1 MALFRKLIIFTATAL
16 AITSVPSARADAVTD
31 WNAYWEEAVFA
42 TAQGVPAQPR
52 FGAILHAAMFDAV
65 NGIARKY
72 TPFRVTE
79 KAPPGARKEAA
90 AIQAAYTV
98 LSALYPA
105 HQSSLDAHLAESLA
119 NIPGAQGN
127 SESIHR
133 GRAWGEYVANEILAW
148 RSTDGWSTT
157 PAPYMGSFDI
167 GAWRSIAV
175 PGNPDGTLAAAVA
188 QLATLEPFAIS
199 SPTDFRPGPPYAAT
213 LSEAL
218 KTPRYAADVN
228 EVKEIGRV
236 NSSTRTQDQTDLA
249 RLWQAVGGVD
259 LNRAVRSV
267 VPDGNSLVENA
278 RLFALANFA
287 LNDALIVSMA
297 SKFEYGLW
305 RPHHAIRLADADG
318 NPATE
323 GDPEWTALILAPRFP
338 EYVSNHSSLTGAF
351 MHTVALLLGD
361 EQVFELSSPNYPN
374 FTWTF
379 GSFSEAADQVK
390 EARIWAGIHFRTAC
404 EAGQEAGVAV
414 ADYVVDS
421 YLRPLH

>member
-1 MALFRKLIIFTATAL
+1 MNSFRKQFICVATAL
-16 AITSVPSARADAVTD
+16 SITSVPSLRADAVTD
-31 WNAYWEEAVFA
+31 WNGYWEEAVFA

-52 FGAILHAAMFDAV
+52 FGAILHAAIFDAV

-72 TPFRVTE
+72 TPYRVTE
-79 KAPPGARKEAA
+79 KAPAGARKEAA

-98 LSALYPA
+98 LSALYPS
-105 HQSSLDAHLAESLA
+105 HRSNLDAHLAESLD
-119 NIPGAQGN
+119 NIPGVQGN
-127 SESIHR
+127 SESIRR
-133 GRAWGEYVANEILAW
+133 GRAWGEYVANQILAW

-157 PAPYMGSFDI
+157 PPAYMGSFDI
-167 GAWRSIAV
+167 GVWRSIAV
-175 PGNPDGTLAAAVA
+175 PGNPDGTLAAVVA
-188 QLATLEPFAIS
+188 QLATLEPFAITT
-199 SPTDFRPGPPYAAT
+199 PEDFRPGPPYAPT
-213 LSEAL
+213 LGEAL
-218 KTPRYAADVN
+218 ATPKYAADLN
-228 EVKEIGRV
+228 EVKEVGRV

-267 VPDGNSLVENA
+267 VPEGNSLVENA

-287 LNDALIVSMA
+287 MSDALMVSME

-323 GDPEWTALILAPRFP
+323 ADPEWSGLILAPRFP
-338 EYVSNHSSLTGAF
+338 EYISNHSALTGTF
-351 MHTVALLLGD
+351 MHTVGQLLGD
-361 EQVFELSSPNYPN
+361 EHVFELSSPNYPN

-404 EAGQEAGVAV
+404 EAGQAAGVEV
-414 ADYVVDS
+414 ADYVLNS